1 MYKMSNKLRL
11 SAIILMVVG
20 VLGIA
25 YGFIQA
31 PSSKAEAKEIL
42 EHKAEHSDSHAEET
56 STLGTVEHNTQVGE
70 HADEAHAEEA
80 HDDEH
85 LEHAYHQMQNR
96 PWSAVFVP
104 MLFFFL
110 IAVGALVFYAVQNV
124 SQAGWSPLL
133 FRVMQGI
140 SNYMLPGAILIYL
153 FLILSSLHLN
163 HLFVWMD
170 PETVAHDEV
179 IQEKTPYLN
188 IPFFLIRSAI
198 ILFAWVWFRKILV
211 RNSIKQDKEL
221 NLNLY
226 KKNLKL
232 SIAFLLT
239 FIITEAVVS
248 WDWIM
253 SIDTHWFSTLFGW
266 FVFASMFVS
275 AITTIALVSIYLK
288 SKGLLEQV
296 NDSHIHDLAKF
307 MFGFSIFWTYLWFS
321 QFMLIWYANMPEEA
335 VYFVSRLE
343 NYKLMFFGVVAIN
356 FIGPVLILMNS
367 DFKRINWIVV
377 LTGVLILLGHY
388 FNFFLLIMPGT
399 VGESWGLGIPEIGS
413 LLFFAGLFLLFVFR
427 GISKLPLV
435 AKHLPFL
442 KESQQ
447 YHY

>member
-11 SAIILMVVG
+11 SAIIFMVVG
-20 VLGIA
+20 ILGMA
-25 YGFIQA
+25 YGFLQA
-31 PSSKAEAKEIL
+31 PSSKAEAKEII
-42 EHKAEHSDSHAEET
+42 EQKAAHGDSHGEHSNTHEASSHNP
-56 STLGTVEHNTQVGE
+56 HDNT
-70 HADEAHAEEA
+70 HAGEAHG
-80 HDDEH
+80 DEH

-104 MLFFFL
+104 MVFFFL
-110 IAVGALVFYAVQNV
+110 IAVGALVFFAIQNV
-124 SQAGWSPLL
+124 SQAGWSPVL

-140 SNYMLPGAILIYL
+140 SNYMLPGAILIFL

-163 HLFVWMD
+163 HLYVWMD

-179 IQEKTPYLN
+179 IQEKTAYLN
-188 IPFFLIRSAI
+188 IPFFLIRSGI
-198 ILFAWVWFRKILV
+198 ILAAWLLFRHLLV
-211 RNSIKQDKEL
+211 KNSVKQDDEL
-221 NLNLY
+221 NLSLY

-232 SIAFLLT
+232 SIAFLVV
-239 FIITEAVVS
+239 FIVTEAVIS
-248 WDWIM
+248 WDWMM
-253 SIDTHWFSTLFGW
+253 SIDTHWFSTLYGW

-288 SKGLLEQV
+288 SRGYLEQV

-307 MFGFSIFWTYLWFS
+307 MFGLSIFWTYLWFS

-335 VYFVSRLE
+335 VYFVSRIE
-343 NYKLMFFGVVAIN
+343 NYKLMFFGIVAIN
-356 FIGPVLILMNS
+356 FIGPLLILMNS

-377 LTGVLILLGHY
+377 LTGILILVGHY

-399 VGESWGLGIPEIGS
+399 VGESWAVGIPEIGS
-413 LLFFAGLFLLFVFR
+413 LLFFAGLFVFFVFK

-435 AKHLPFL
+435 AKHSPFL

>member
-11 SAIILMVVG
+11 SAIIFMVVG

-25 YGFIQA
+25 YGFWQA
-31 PSSKAEAKEIL
+31 PSSKAEAKELL
-42 EHKAEHSDSHAEET
+42 EHKAEHGDSHAET
-56 STLGTVEHNTQVGE
+56 ANTHQVEGQSSNR
-70 HADEAHAEEA
+70 AEEA
-80 HDDEH
+80 HSDEH

-110 IAVGALVFYAVQNV
+110 IAVGALVFYAIQNV

-140 SNYMLPGAILIYL
+140 SNYMLPGGILIFL
-153 FLILSSLHLN
+153 FLILSSLQLN
-163 HLFVWMD
+163 HLYIWMD

-179 IQEKTPYLN
+179 IQEKSAYLN
-188 IPFFLIRSAI
+188 IPFFFIRSAI
-198 ILFAWVWFRKILV
+198 ILFTWSFFRHLLV
-211 RNSIKQDKEL
+211 KNSVKQDDEL

-226 KKNLKL
+226 KKNVKL
-232 SIAFLLT
+232 SIAFLAI
-239 FIITEAVVS
+239 FIITEAIVS

-307 MFGFSIFWTYLWFS
+307 MFAFSIFWTYLWFS

-335 VYFVSRLE
+335 VYFVSRIE
-343 NYKLMFFGVVAIN
+343 NYKLMFFGIVAIN
-356 FIGPVLILMNS
+356 FVGPVLILMNS
-367 DFKRINWIVV
+367 DFKRINWLVV
-377 LTGVLILLGHY
+377 LTGILILVGHY

-399 VGESWGLGIPEIGS
+399 VGDAWAIGIPEIGS
-413 LLFFAGLFLLFVFR
+413 LLFFLGLFIWFAFK

-435 AKHLPFL
+435 PKNSPFL

>member
-11 SAIILMVVG
+11 SAIIFMVVG
-20 VLGIA
+20 VIGIA
-25 YGFIQA
+25 YGFLNA
-31 PSSKAEAKEIL
+31 PSSKADAKEIL
-42 EHKAEHSDSHAEET
+42 EHKAAHGDSHAEE
-56 STLGTVEHNTQVGE
+56 GNTHQVSEDNAHGSE
-70 HADEAHAEEA
+70 HADEAHG
-80 HDDEH
+80 DEH

-96 PWSAVFVP
+96 PWSAVMVP

-110 IAVGALVFYAVQNV
+110 IAVGALVFYAIQNV
-124 SQAGWSPLL
+124 SQAGWSPVL

-188 IPFFLIRSAI
+188 IPFFLIRSAV
-198 ILFAWVWFRKILV
+198 ILLAWVGFRKILV
-211 RNSIKQDKEL
+211 SNSVKQDDEL
-221 NLNLY
+221 NLSLY
-226 KKNLKL
+226 KKNIKL
-232 SIAFLLT
+232 SIAFLVT
-239 FIITEAVVS
+239 FIVTEAVVS

-253 SIDTHWFSTLFGW
+253 SIDTHWYSTLFPW

-275 AITTIALVSIYLK
+275 AITTIALVTVYLK
-288 SKGLLEQV
+288 SKGYLEQV

-307 MFGFSIFWTYLWFS
+307 MFAFSIFWTYLWFS
-321 QFMLIWYANMPEEA
+321 QFMLIWYANMPEEV

-343 NYKLMFFGVVAIN
+343 NYKLMFFGIVAIN
-356 FIGPVLILMNS
+356 FVGPLLILMNS
-367 DFKRINWIVV
+367 DFKRINWLVV
-377 LTGVLILLGHY
+377 LTGILILVGHY

-399 VGESWGLGIPEIGS
+399 VGESWAIGIPEIGS
-413 LLFFAGLFLLFVFR
+413 VLFFLGLFIWFVFK
-427 GISKLPLV
+427 GISKLSLV
-435 AKHLPFL
+435 PKHSPFL
-442 KESQQ
+442 KESQH

>member
-11 SAIILMVVG
+11 SAIIFMVVG

-25 YGFIQA
+25 YGFLQA

-42 EHKAEHSDSHAEET
+42 EHKAAHGDSHAEEANT
-56 STLGTVEHNTQVGE
+56 HQVSEGNAHGSEHT
-70 HADEAHAEEA
+70 DEAHG
-80 HDDEH
+80 DEH

-198 ILFAWVWFRKILV
+198 ILLAWVWFRRVLV
-211 RNSIKQDKEL
+211 KNSVKQDEEQ
-221 NLNLY
+221 NLSLY

-232 SIAFLLT
+232 SIAFLVT
-239 FIITEAVVS
+239 FIVTEAVVS

-307 MFGFSIFWTYLWFS
+307 MFGMSIFWTYLWFS

-343 NYKLMFFGVVAIN
+343 NYKLMFFGTVAIN
-356 FIGPVLILMNS
+356 FIGPLLILMNS

-399 VGESWGLGIPEIGS
+399 VGESWALGIPELGS
-413 LLFFAGLFLLFVFR
+413 LLFFSGLFIWFVFK
-427 GISKLPLV
+427 GISQLPLV
-435 AKHLPFL
+435 PKHSPFL